1 MLEMKIVEALKL
13 QNIRI
18 SAGTRW
24 LVWGDDAWE
33 VYSRGYN
40 KRSPKLI
47 VITENEEKA
56 VRYLLAE
63 FGE

>member
-1 MLEMKIVEALKL
+1 MKITEALKRE
-13 QNIRI
+13 NIRI

-40 KRSPKLI
+40 KRVSKL
-47 VITENEEKA
+47 VMITEDEDKA

-63 FGE
+63 

>member
-1 MLEMKIVEALKL
+1 MKIVEALKS

-33 VYSRGYN
+33 VSSRGYN
-40 KRSPKLI
+40 KRTSKLI
-47 VITENEEKA
+47 IITEDEEKA

>member
-1 MLEMKIVEALKL
+1 MKIIEALKSKD
-13 QNIRI
+13 IRI

-33 VYSRGYN
+33 IYSRGYN
-40 KRSPKLI
+40 KRVSKLI
-47 VITENEEKA
+47 MITEDEDKA

-63 FGE
+63 YND